1 MAVEALPVET
11 PMFQKCCYCV
21 PLRYGLIVWAIVKLL
36 IDALMIYAQS
46 DVIYVRS
53 DEYAFIIIV
62 YTIAFMASFDF
73 IMNIVFIIGCCWQK
87 QSIIKAYYAHTIFL
101 LMLVGGFYVYSVID
115 VIIRVSGYKNL
126 YISVA
131 LISIIFLVILFFHY
145 HLLLLVRSQIVKLEN
160 NFENRTNDALE
171 PDCTLKMED
180 VERQRRTE

>member
-21 PLRYGLIVWAIVKLL
+21 PLRYGLIVWAIVKL
-36 IDALMIYAQS
+36 
-46 DVIYVRS
+46 
-53 DEYAFIIIV
+53 
-62 YTIAFMASFDF
+62 
-73 IMNIVFIIGCCWQK
+73 QK